1 MIRQQLTW
9 FDPARIGRS
18 GQCFRFAPLP
28 EGGWGL
34 TALGRHLC
42 IRPDGD
48 GFLFDCT
55 PEEWETVWYPYFD
68 LDTDYEAFAAAVN
81 PRDAYMTAA
90 VACAAGVRIL
100 RQDPWIALISFILSQ
115 NNNIKRITG
124 LYHKLCRAYGREV
137 EPGWWAFP
145 TPQELSR
152 ATEQELKELK
162 VGFRDKYILDAVDKS
177 YLLDGIG
184 ELDYE
189 SAKRRLMGI
198 KGIGEKVANCVL
210 LFGCHRMEAFP
221 VDVWIRKVLE
231 RYYPGRDLSYFE
243 PYPALCQQ
251 YLFSYARNLGL
262 D

>member
-1 MIRQQLTW
+1 MTAMEELREILCGGQSFSWLDEGDC
-9 FDPARIGRS
+9 FAAVLNGRVYRVRS
-18 GQCFRFAPLP
+18 ADDFRA
-28 EGGWGL
+28 
-34 TALGRHLC
+34 
-42 IRPDGD
+42 DS
-48 GFLFDCT
+48 FLYD
-55 PEEWETVWYPYFD
+55 YFD
-68 LDTDYEAFAAAVN
+68 FDFDYAEARRVIAAKDSVLAS
-81 PRDAYMTAA
+81 A
-90 VACAAGVRIL
+90 VAAYPQLRIL

-115 NNNIKRITG
+115 NNNIKRIAG